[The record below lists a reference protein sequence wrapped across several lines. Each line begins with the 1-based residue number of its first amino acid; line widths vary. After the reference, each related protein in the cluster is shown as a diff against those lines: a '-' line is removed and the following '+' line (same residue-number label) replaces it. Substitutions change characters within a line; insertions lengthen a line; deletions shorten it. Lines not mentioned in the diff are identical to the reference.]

1 MIKKPRRKI
10 SGALHMLC
18 QHEEKTKTRCPKS
31 RAKLSQIARRVS
43 HAALIPLRLTV
54 RTYTVGEAY
63 SKMYVEKCEKQNGL
77 RKQFS

>member
-43 HAALIPLRLTV
+43 LIPLRLTV

>member
-1 MIKKPRRKI
+1 
-10 SGALHMLC
+10 MLC
-18 QHEEKTKTRCPKS
+18 QHEEKAKKSVPNRAQNCPKS
-31 RAKLSQIARRVS
+31 CAALV